1 MNDTIVHTNATTTNA
16 AGVKILETI
25 EKSSLLS
32 AEVLQKTV
40 AEWEA
45 RCAQGGANLFE
56 DDGSRSL
63 LEHFVASGR
72 LTNWQAAKLQDG
84 RHKGFFLGSYRLM
97 NRLGAGGMSTV
108 YLAEHV
114 HMRQLRA
121 LKVLPRHRVG
131 DSSYL
136 ERFYREARAAA
147 ALDHPNVVHAYD
159 VGCDEGTHYLVMEY
173 VEGSDLQKVVA
184 RRGVLS
190 YESTADVIRQT
201 AEGLAH
207 AHKAG
212 VIHRDIKPA
221 NLLLDP
227 SGIVKILDMGL
238 ARHTA
243 EESEKQASLTQLHD
257 ENVIGTTN
265 YLAPEQALHSHSADA
280 RSDLYSLGCT
290 MYYLLTGLPPF
301 STGTV
306 AERLMAHIHQKPEPV
321 AKHRPNVP
329 ESLAKICL
337 KLLEK
342 KPDDRFQSAEEL
354 AAVLKAWRKEW
365 LVQGGAESS
374 SGVHVAVPYAGA
386 ESGDDIEVAG
396 SGSMRDTDAVRA
408 QATSIGRRA
417 RHDADDDELQL
428 ADLDDIPKSK
438 GATKRPPTAPVKA
451 ASGSSVRKPSSASQ
465 SDSARSALKSSP
477 KETDFLDAAAIAA
490 PAKND
495 FLDEIMSAPAV
506 PAPTY
511 SVPPAMRSG
520 GLAAARPARPVQRI
534 PARSEASRRD
544 LDDGDVKSDVENLFR
559 KHPAF
564 AGFVF
569 LFFSLLLVFG
579 LYYMIRTSTESAVPT
594 ATGNAR
600 D

>member
-1 MNDTIVHTNATTTNA
+1 MNETIVHTNTNTTNA
-16 AGVKILETI
+16 ACVKILETI
-25 EKSSLLS
+25 EKSALLS
-32 AEVLQKTV
+32 TEVLQKAV
-40 AEWEA
+40 AEWES
-45 RCAQGGANLFE
+45 RCAQGGTNIFE

-63 LEHFVASGR
+63 LEFLVASSR

-84 RHKGFFLGSYRLM
+84 RHKGFFLGSYRLL

-159 VGCDEGTHYLVMEY
+159 VGCDNGTHYLVMEY

-190 YESTADVIRQT
+190 YESTAEVIRQT
-201 AEGLAH
+201 AEGLGH

-221 NLLLDP
+221 NLLIEP
-227 SGIVKILDMGL
+227 SGVVKILDMGL

-290 MYYLLTGLPPF
+290 MYYVLTGLPPF

-321 AKHRPNVP
+321 TKHRPNVP
-329 ESLAKICL
+329 DSLAQICM

-342 KPDDRFQSAEEL
+342 KPDDRYQSADEL
-354 AAVLKAWRKEW
+354 AAVLKAWRRDW
-365 LVQGGAESS
+365 LAQNGAESS
-374 SGVHVAVPYAGA
+374 SGVHVSVPCASI
-386 ESGDDIEVAG
+386 EQDDDVEVAG

-408 QATSIGRRA
+408 QATSIGRRINQ
-417 RHDADDDELQL
+417 DDDDLQL
-428 ADLDDIPKSK
+428 ADVDDIPRSK
-438 GATKRPPTAPVKA
+438 GAAVQRPTAPVKT
-451 ASGSSVRKPSSASQ
+451 ASKSSVRKTPSSVPD
-465 SDSARSALKSSP
+465 DSVRSPHNPSKRESGV
-477 KETDFLDAAAIAA
+477 LDAAALSV

-495 FLDEIMSAPAV
+495 FLDEIMSAATLPATAHS
-506 PAPTY
+506 AP
-511 SVPPAMRSG
+511 SMMRTGG
-520 GLAAARPARPVQRI
+520 GLPASRPARPKERI
-534 PARSEASRRD
+534 PSRSAPRGRD
-544 LDDGDVKSDVENLFR
+544 YVDGDVKSEVENLFR
-559 KHPAF
+559 RHPGF
-564 AGFVF
+564 AACVF
-569 LFFSLLLVFG
+569 LFFSLVLVFG
-579 LYYMIRTSTESAVPT
+579 LYYMIRTSSESAVPS
-594 ATGNAR
+594 ASGGVR

>member
-1 MNDTIVHTNATTTNA
+1 MNKTVVPTNANMTNA

-25 EKSSLLS
+25 EKSALLS

-40 AEWEA
+40 VEWEE
-45 RCAQGGANLFE
+45 RCAQAGTNIFE

-63 LEHFVASGR
+63 LEFFVASGR

-84 RHKGFFLGSYRLM
+84 RHKGFFLGSYRLL

-159 VGCDEGTHYLVMEY
+159 VGCDDGTHYLVMEY

-190 YESTADVIRQT
+190 YDSTADVVRQT

-227 SGIVKILDMGL
+227 SGLVKILDMGL

-321 AKHRPNVP
+321 TKHRPNVP
-329 ESLAKICL
+329 ESLAKICA

-342 KPDDRFQSAEEL
+342 KPDDRYQSSEEL
-354 AAVLKAWRKEW
+354 ASALKAWRKEW
-365 LVQGGAESS
+365 LTQGGAESS
-374 SGVHVAVPYAGA
+374 SGVQVGVPF
-386 ESGDDIEVAG
+386 SGTEQADEVEVAG

-408 QATSIGRRA
+408 QATSIGRRSTQ
-417 RHDADDDELQL
+417 DDDELQL
-428 ADLDDIPKSK
+428 ADVDDIPKSK
-438 GATKRPPTAPVKA
+438 GAATRRPTAPSKP
-451 ASGSSVRKPSSASQ
+451 ASGSSARKT
-465 SDSARSALKSSP
+465 SSP
-477 KETDFLDAAAIAA
+477 RQADSSRSNLKAPKKVSDTVNSAAIAA
-490 PAKND
+490 PANSD
-495 FLDEIMSAPAV
+495 FLDEIMSAASA
-506 PAPTY
+506 PAPATY
-511 SVPPAMRSG
+511 YVPPTQRSG
-520 GLAAARPARPVQRI
+520 GLPAARPGRPM
-534 PARSEASRRD
+534 PGAPSRSPSSRRD
-544 LDDGDVKSDVENLFR
+544 VDDGDVKSDVENLFR
-559 KHPAF
+559 KHPGF
-564 AGFVF
+564 AALVF
-569 LFFSLLLVFG
+569 LFFSLVLVFG
-579 LYYMIRTSTESAVPT
+579 LYYMIRTSAESAVPDFSGT
-594 ATGNAR
+594 AR

>member
-1 MNDTIVHTNATTTNA
+1 MNETIVHTNATTTNA

-25 EKSSLLS
+25 EKSALLS
-32 AEVLQKTV
+32 AEVLQKAV
-40 AEWEA
+40 ADWESH
-45 RCAQGGANLFE
+45 CAQGGTNIFE

-63 LEHFVASGR
+63 LEFMVTSGR
-72 LTNWQAAKLQDG
+72 LTSWQAAKLLDG
-84 RHKGFFLGSYRLM
+84 RHKGFFLGSYRLL

-159 VGCDEGTHYLVMEY
+159 VGCDNGTHYLVMEY

-243 EESEKQASLTQLHD
+243 EESEKQASLTQMHD

-290 MYYLLTGLPPF
+290 MYYVLTGLPPF

-306 AERLMAHIHQKPEPV
+306 AERLMAHIHHKPEPV

-329 ESLAKICL
+329 ESLSDICM

-354 AAVLKAWRKEW
+354 AAALKVWRKDW
-365 LVQGGAESS
+365 LAQGGAESS
-374 SGVHVAVPYAGA
+374 SGVHVSVPYSSA
-386 ESGDDIEVAG
+386 EQGDDVEIAG

-408 QATSIGRRA
+408 QATSIGRR
-417 RHDADDDELQL
+417 DSQDDDELQL

-438 GATKRPPTAPVKA
+438 GAATRLPTAPSKT
-451 ASGSSVRKPSSASQ
+451 ASGSSVRKPSSSSQ
-465 SDSARSALKSSP
+465 SGSTRSPQKSP
-477 KETDFLDAAAIAA
+477 AKEVDLLDAAAIAA
-490 PAKND
+490 PVKND
-495 FLDEIMSAPAV
+495 FLDEIMSAAS
-506 PAPTY
+506 APVASY
-511 SVPPAMRSG
+511 AAPPAMRSG
-520 GLAAARPARPVQRI
+520 GLTAVRPERPTQRTPVRNAPARH
-534 PARSEASRRD
+534 D
-544 LDDGDVKSDVENLFR
+544 LDEGDVKSDVENLFR

-569 LFFSLLLVFG
+569 LFFSLMLVFG

-594 ATGNAR
+594 SAGTAR

>member
-1 MNDTIVHTNATTTNA
+1 M
-16 AGVKILETI
+16 LEY
-25 EKSSLLS
+25 
-32 AEVLQKTV
+32 
-40 AEWEA
+40 
-45 RCAQGGANLFE
+45 
-56 DDGSRSL
+56 
-63 LEHFVASGR
+63 FVASGR

-97 NRLGAGGMSTV
+97 SRLGAGGMSTV

-147 ALDHPNVVHAYD
+147 ALDHINVVHAYD
-159 VGCDEGTHYLVMEY
+159 VGCDAGTHYLVMEY

-243 EESEKQASLTQLHD
+243 EESERQASLTQLHD

-290 MYYLLTGLPPF
+290 MYYVLTGLPPF

-306 AERLMAHIHQKPEPV
+306 AERLMAHIHHKPEPV
-321 AKHRPNVP
+321 ATHRPNVP
-329 ESLAKICL
+329 ESLAQICM

-342 KPDDRFQSAEEL
+342 KPDDRYQSAEEL
-354 AAVLKAWRKEW
+354 AAALKAWRKDW
-365 LVQGGAESS
+365 LAQGGAESS
-374 SGVHVAVPYAGA
+374 SGVHVSVPYVSA
-386 ESGDDIEVAG
+386 EQGDEVEVAG

-408 QATSIGRRA
+408 QATSIGRRSTQ
-417 RHDADDDELQL
+417 DDDELQL
-428 ADLDDIPKSK
+428 ADVDDIPKSK
-438 GATKRPPTAPVKA
+438 GATTRVPNA
-451 ASGSSVRKPSSASQ
+451 ASKTSAGSS
-465 SDSARSALKSSP
+465 ARKSSLP
-477 KETDFLDAAAIAA
+477 KQAETTRSIPKSPAKETDILEAAAIAA

-495 FLDEIMSAPAV
+495 FLDEIMSAAAPA
-506 PAPTY
+506 ATY
-511 SVPPAMRSG
+511 SVPPTMRSG
-520 GLAAARPARPVQRI
+520 GLAAARSERPPQRI
-534 PARSEASRRD
+534 PVRNASARRD
-544 LDDGDVKSDVENLFR
+544 LDEGDVKSDVENLFR

-569 LFFSLLLVFG
+569 LFFSLMLVFG
-579 LYYMIRTSTESAVPT
+579 LYYMIRTSTESVVPASAGT
-594 ATGNAR
+594 AR